1 MSNTHDAPMLGH
13 CYDAATRAYVL
24 PVRLFPEPDGSCN
37 LPENTVTVAPA
48 DTPGSYQA
56 LRLNES
62 LTAWELVPDYRN
74 VMLWQKASA
83 MPVPN
88 RVALGD
94 VPDDDVTVL
103 APLPVDA
110 GTPARNRWSKDLQ
123 GWELV
128 PDYSQR
134 PLWEKATAQ
143 STAPLAAGEALPDA
157 LTTLPPPRND
167 AGPWRFD
174 DASETW
180 VKVETEP
187 TEPQNPGNEPQS

>member
-13 CYDAATRAYVL
+13 CYDATTRAYVL
-24 PVRLFPEPDGSCN
+24 PVRLFPESDGSCN

-48 DTPGSYQA
+48 DTPGPYQA
-56 LRLNES
+56 LRLNEL

-88 RVALGD
+88 RLALGD

-110 GTPARNRWSKDLQ
+110 GIPARNRWNTASAC
-123 GWELV
+123 WELV

-134 PLWEKATAQ
+134 PLWKK
-143 STAPLAAGEALPDA
+143 STGKIVEPLAVGDDLPA
-157 LTTLPPPRND
+157 TLTVVPPPREPGSWQFND
-167 AGPWRFD
+167 ELEQWERQP
-174 DASETW
+174 DAESTL
-180 VKVETEP
+180 TD
-187 TEPQNPGNEPQS
+187 NG